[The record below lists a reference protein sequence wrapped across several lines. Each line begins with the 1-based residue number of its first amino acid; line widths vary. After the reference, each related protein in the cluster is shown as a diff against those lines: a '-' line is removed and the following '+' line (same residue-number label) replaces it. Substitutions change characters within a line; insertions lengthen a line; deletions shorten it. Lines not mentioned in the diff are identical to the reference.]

1 MLSVGDYMDL
11 LDYAWKEKLV
21 VKSNIVLSPRF
32 LNIQVLPDK
41 IKKLYLL
48 KVQQFLSKFE
58 HVDATGDY
66 NASDPNNID
75 MIIKEQAIQC
85 QTALQS
91 PAPADVDDLL
101 QQFVKYCQRW
111 DTVYKLNAKE
121 LYPELKDIFDH
132 YGYQHAST

>member
-1 MLSVGDYMDL
+1 V
-11 LDYAWKEKLV
+11 
-21 VKSNIVLSPRF
+21 
-32 LNIQVLPDK
+32 QVLPDN

-48 KVQQFLSKFE
+48 RVEQFLSKFA
-58 HVDATGDY
+58 HVDVTGDY

-91 PAPADVDDLL
+91 PAPADVDELL
-101 QQFVKYCQRW
+101 RQLVQHCQRW
-111 DTVYKLNAKE
+111 DTVYKLNAGE
-121 LYPELKDIFDH
+121 LYPELRAVFDQ